1 MNHKIFTFLQMLPN
15 HLPDHLLHRSS
26 PARVLLPAH
35 GAFGHSGPADGTDKV
50 AISTVEYL
58 EVGSHF
64 IKADGALW
72 DIWCTWSRRCGGIH
86 LQKLDLIW
94 WWLRLLAMSSSV
106 SPLLFL
112 VAKSTPGSF
121 FISFTHSKWPRS
133 TASITGVFPSLFF
146 RFSNWAEHLLS
157 SPYRETHSAPL
168 WPHAQW
174 SPV

>member
-1 MNHKIFTFLQMLPN
+1 MLPN

-35 GAFGHSGPADGTDKV
+35 GAFGNFGPADGTDKV

-86 LQKLDLIW
+86 LQKLDNMMMITTSRHVKQCLP
-94 WWLRLLAMSSSV
+94 LAI
-106 SPLLFL
+106 
-112 VAKSTPGSF
+112 PGSKVNSWQF
-121 FISFTHSKWPRS
+121 LH
-133 TASITGVFPSLFF
+133 LF
-146 RFSNWAEHLLS
+146 HTLQMTIL
-157 SPYRETHSAPL
+157 YC
-168 WPHAQW
+168 
-174 SPV
+174 